1 MERLKTVLRMV
12 LQMVQMVQMVQ
23 MWLSKK
29 PVTEC
34 QSQILLVGEPMCLS
48 KYLVALYLAAL
59 FLVAS
64 PLKQDC
70 VELIGSR
77 YLR

>member
-1 MERLKTVLRMV
+1 MERLKMV

-23 MWLSKK
+23 IVLSKK
-29 PVTEC
+29 PVTER
-34 QSQILLVGEPMCLS
+34 QSQILLAGESTCLS

-64 PLKQDC
+64 SLKQDC
-70 VELIGSR
+70 GELIGSR
-77 YLR
+77 YPR

>member
-1 MERLKTVLRMV
+1 MERLKMV
-12 LQMVQMVQMVQ
+12 LQMVQMVQMV
-23 MWLSKK
+23 LSKK

-34 QSQILLVGEPMCLS
+34 QSQIFLAGESTCLS

-64 PLKQDC
+64 SLKQDC
-70 VELIGSR
+70 GELIGSR
-77 YLR
+77 YSR